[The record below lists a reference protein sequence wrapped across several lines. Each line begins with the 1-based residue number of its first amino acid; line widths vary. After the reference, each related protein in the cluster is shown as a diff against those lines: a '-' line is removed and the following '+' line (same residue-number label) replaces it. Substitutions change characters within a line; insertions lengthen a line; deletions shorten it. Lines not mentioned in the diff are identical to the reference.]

1 MELEKAYEKSKT
13 TKFKMEQWDSEEW
26 REIKKPELYG
36 NMKDTGIDTDILKDL
51 GKRISTLP

>member
-1 MELEKAYEKSKT
+1 
-13 TKFKMEQWDSEEW
+13 MEQWDSEEW
-26 REIKKPELYG
+26 REINKPELYG